1 MKFTNYTSLRIRKQF
16 TKEIKK
22 PKPSSSAQFKY
33 FKTLVGSIKNDLTNY
48 RQYVESSQIGDV
60 ESEDI
65 RLVKLKGR
73 AIECI

>member
-1 MKFTNYTSLRIRKQF
+1 MVLSY
-16 TKEIKK
+16 
-22 PKPSSSAQFKY
+22 
-33 FKTLVGSIKNDLTNY
+33 IKNDLTNY
-48 RQYVESSQIGDV
+48 RQYVETSQIGDV